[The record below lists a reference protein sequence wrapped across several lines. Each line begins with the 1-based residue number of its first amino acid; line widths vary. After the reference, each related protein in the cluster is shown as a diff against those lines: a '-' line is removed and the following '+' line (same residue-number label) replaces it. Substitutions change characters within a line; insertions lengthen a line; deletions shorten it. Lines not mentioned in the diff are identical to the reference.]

1 MQIAIFIRQVYNKEN
16 GWKEEINKMQIIS
29 NRISLNDLKAADEE
43 NYFEDMLK
51 AVVDIDKGIIA
62 VNAELHSDLEEL
74 LLENGSDQH
83 YLYGINLLY
92 DDHMI
97 EYDSLINP
105 PRNREAG
112 FPRAGRYV
120 ADPNA
125 RKKIEEVVAKWIEL

>member
-1 MQIAIFIRQVYNKEN
+1 
-16 GWKEEINKMQIIS
+16 MQIIS